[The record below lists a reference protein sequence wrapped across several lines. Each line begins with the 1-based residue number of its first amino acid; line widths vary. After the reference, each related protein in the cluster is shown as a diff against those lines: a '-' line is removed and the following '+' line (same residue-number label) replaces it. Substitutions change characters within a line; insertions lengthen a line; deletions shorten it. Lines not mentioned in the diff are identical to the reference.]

1 MNVEKIKQELEAK
14 GFVWE
19 DVLSFVYDDY
29 EIFMASPTIQ
39 SQIVGILKAMV
50 EDAERNPR
58 DYMRGTRLEV
68 SVDFVEETRKILR
81 DIAQS
86 LGFYH

>member
-1 MNVEKIKQELEAK
+1 MNVEKVKQELGAK

-19 DVLSFVYDDY
+19 DVLKGFYDYY

-39 SQIVGILKAMV
+39 SQICEILKGMV
-50 EDAERNPR
+50 EDVERNPK

-68 SVDFVEETRKILR
+68 SVDFVEETRKIIV

>member
-1 MNVEKIKQELEAK
+1 MNVEKVKQELEAK

-19 DVLSFVYDDY
+19 DVLGGMYDYY
-29 EIFMASPTIQ
+29 EVFMASPTIQ
-39 SQIVGILKAMV
+39 SQIVGILKGMV

-58 DYMRGTRLEV
+58 DYMRGSRLEV
-68 SVDFVEETRKILR
+68 SVDFVEETRKIIR

>member
-1 MNVEKIKQELEAK
+1 MNVEKVKQELEAK

-19 DVLSFVYDDY
+19 DVLGGMYDYY
-29 EIFMASPTIQ
+29 EVFMASPTIQ

-68 SVDFVEETRKILR
+68 SVDFVEETRKIIL